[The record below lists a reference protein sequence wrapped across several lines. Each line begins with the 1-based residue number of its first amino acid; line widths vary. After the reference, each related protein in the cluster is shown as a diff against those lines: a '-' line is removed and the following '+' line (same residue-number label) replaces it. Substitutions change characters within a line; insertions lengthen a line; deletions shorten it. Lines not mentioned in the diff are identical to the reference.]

1 MTTIS
6 VIYPRDPTATFDY
19 GYYEEQH
26 LPLVVKRWRG
36 AGLVDAQALRGIS
49 ALDGSEA
56 PFFAIA
62 LIRFELIGELP
73 CSGNGRAC
81 RRDNGRHSKVHERST
96 HSSER
101 EHRRIANPRGHSDVR
116 FHPKRTGRNRPIAD
130 VATVGRRTHV
140 GPVKVVVAVAP
151 FVCRSRRSGRRT

>member
-62 LIRFELIGELP
+62 LIRFESIGSFRAAVTGEHAAEIMGDIPKFTSVQPILQVNESIGE
-73 CSGNGRAC
+73 
-81 RRDNGRHSKVHERST
+81 
-96 HSSER
+96 
-101 EHRRIANPRGHSDVR
+101 
-116 FHPKRTGRNRPIAD
+116 
-130 VATVGRRTHV
+130 
-140 GPVKVVVAVAP
+140 
-151 FVCRSRRSGRRT
+151 